1 MPRSISPSSLNS
13 PLVEKLFGIALSL
26 AVLFALCLPS
36 YGQDPTPR
44 WPDGHPHLGSSPG
57 NTGYFEI
64 RPGGGGGIGYPSAD
78 DLPLRPWARAL
89 MEYRGS
95 LSGVY
100 PPGVNCK
107 PTGGPGF
114 FNSPG
119 FEIVEVPELEKLFIV
134 NIAGPHSWRVVYMD
148 GREHP
153 EDLRPT
159 YLGHS
164 IGRWEGDT
172 LIIDTVGFNE
182 KLWMRGQAPTT
193 NQLHLTERIT
203 RPNLQTI
210 VYEVTFDDPGTLTE
224 PYTGGWEINLETNSS
239 WIEGGESFEY
249 ICQDSRL

>member
-13 PLVEKLFGIALSL
+13 PLAKKPFGIALSF

-64 RPGGGGGIGYPSAD
+64 RPGGGGGIGYPGAD

-134 NIAGPHSWRVVYMD
+134 NIAGTALLAGCLYGWPRTSRRSSSHLPGTFHRTM
-148 GREHP
+148 GR
-153 EDLRPT
+153 
-159 YLGHS
+159 GHADHRH
-164 IGRWEGDT
+164 GGLQR
-172 LIIDTVGFNE
+172 

-193 NQLHLTERIT
+193 NHST
-203 RPNLQTI
+203 
-210 VYEVTFDDPGTLTE
+210 
-224 PYTGGWEINLETNSS
+224 
-239 WIEGGESFEY
+239 
-249 ICQDSRL
+249 